1 MASFPAAHRAIPSM
15 RTPSHR
21 TLALGVLLLVGTAAS
36 AAPEQVHYA
45 LIVASNTGTEK
56 GQAPLRYADDD
67 GARYYELFAPRSR
80 EVVLLS
86 VLDADTQALHPGLAA
101 KTRPPTHAAL
111 DDALARLNGRMA
123 QDRARG
129 QVPVLSFI
137 FVGHGKRGAAGEGA
151 VSLLDGPLTRTALFS
166 RVLTPSKA
174 SFIQLIVDA
183 CDSYFFVHSRG
194 ALPVGPA
201 YAEAVKGLLGGREL
215 ERFPQVGV
223 VLSTSSEQE
232 SHEWSAI
239 RSGIFSHMV
248 RSALSGAGDVNGD
261 GRVDYPELRAFV
273 AAASQGLDDVRGQ
286 PRVYIQPPALDRA
299 FALTDQGKA
308 AALGYLLVP
317 TGLEGRLWV
326 EDSRGIRQVEL
337 HKERERPLVLSL
349 PVGRGYHLRGP
360 GKEAAFTL
368 THAAQVVDAGGL
380 PWRESTVAARG
391 AVEDAFRDKLF
402 SVPFGQRFYRGYMAS
417 FGLTPPSEEAD
428 AALAP

>member
-1 MASFPAAHRAIPSM
+1 M
-15 RTPSHR
+15 PSHR

-56 GQAPLRYADDD
+56 SQAPLRYADDD

-101 KTRPPTHAAL
+101 KTRPPTHASL
-111 DDALARLNGRMA
+111 EDALTRLNGRMA
-123 QDRARG
+123 QDRAKG
-129 QVPVLSFI
+129 QVPVLSFV
-137 FVGHGKRGAAGEGA
+137 FVGHGKRGAAGEGT
-151 VSLLDGPLTRTALFS
+151 VSLLDGPLTRTELFS
-166 RVLTPSKA
+166 RVLAPSKA

-194 ALPVGPA
+194 SLPVGPA
-201 YAEAVKGLLGGREL
+201 YADAVKGLLGGREL

-261 GRVDYPELRAFV
+261 GRVDYAELRAFV

-286 PRVYIQPPALDRA
+286 PRVFIQPPALDRA
-299 FALTDQGKA
+299 FALTDLGTA
-308 AALGYLLVP
+308 ASLGYLLVP

-326 EDSRGIRQVEL
+326 EDARGIRVVEL
-337 HKERERPLVLSL
+337 HKERERPLVVSL
-349 PVGRGYHLRGP
+349 PVGRGYYLQGMGR
-360 GKEAAFTL
+360 EATFSVTRPAE
-368 THAAQVVDAGGL
+368 VVDAGGL
-380 PWRESTVAARG
+380 AWTDASVAARG

-417 FGLTPPSEEAD
+417 FGITPPSDEAD
-428 AALAP
+428 ASLVP

>member
-1 MASFPAAHRAIPSM
+1 M

-56 GQAPLRYADDD
+56 SQAPLRYADDD

-101 KTRPPTHAAL
+101 KTRPPTHASL
-111 DDALARLNGRMA
+111 EDALRRLNERMA

-129 QVPVLSFI
+129 QAPVLSFV
-137 FVGHGKRGAAGEGA
+137 FVGHGKRGAAGEGT
-151 VSLLDGPLTRTALFS
+151 VSLLDGPLTRTELFS
-166 RVLTPSKA
+166 RVLAPSKA

-194 ALPVGPA
+194 SLPVGPA
-201 YAEAVKGLLGGREL
+201 YADAVKGLLGGREL

-239 RSGIFSHMV
+239 RSGVFSHMV

-261 GRVDYPELRAFV
+261 GRVDYAELRAFV

-286 PRVYIQPPALDRA
+286 PRVFIQPPALDRA
-299 FALTDQGKA
+299 FALTDMGTA
-308 AALGYLLVP
+308 ASLGYLLVP

-326 EDSRGIRQVEL
+326 EDARGIRVVEL
-337 HKERERPLVLSL
+337 HKERERPLVVSL
-349 PVGRGYHLRGP
+349 PVGRGYYLRGT
-360 GKEAAFTL
+360 GREATFNL
-368 THAAQVVDAGGL
+368 TRAAEVVDAGGL
-380 PWRESTVAARG
+380 AWRESTVAARG

-417 FGLTPPSEEAD
+417 FGITPPPDEAD
-428 AALAP
+428 ASLVP

>member
-1 MASFPAAHRAIPSM
+1 M